1 MNRIRPDLD
10 IVLDLL
16 KETLAAY
23 PTSKFIPSLLH
34 QYQERGSLS
43 KKQLQGLYHKA
54 AGVSSISPAKI
65 ATLEAIILKKPNRY
79 KSPSPLLNAAP
90 EKDAIFE
97 KLIDEILAKF
107 PAHKTVKYIKLKL
120 DNHEAISTLEKGEIE
135 RFHKILIKQ

>member
-54 AGVSSISPAKI
+54 AGISSISPAKI

-79 KSPSPLLNAAP
+79 KSPPPLLNAAP